1 VIPGLRHN
9 LLALG
14 VDHSVFMIGLSFASQ
29 ATILPAFAAHLG
41 AANVVIGAIPAV
53 MTLGWFLPSLFAAG
67 HTEALGRKLP
77 FVVRYT
83 VWERAPFLVLA
94 LAAFLL
100 AERAPAVTLAVL
112 LLMLLTLT
120 GVGGVLMPAWM
131 DIIGRAIPVTVR
143 GRFFAGSSL
152 VAGVGGFAGSFVTA
166 RILSTVPAPASYGV
180 CFLCAAACMAV
191 SFAALVL
198 VREPPAAA
206 AAPPV
211 ALRAYL
217 ARVPALLR
225 RDRNLRWF
233 LLARALGMIGGI
245 GNGFYTVYALAA
257 WAPPDS
263 QVGVFTA
270 LLLVGQVA
278 GTVTLGWLAD
288 RAGHRLV
295 LVTGLAAMVGASALA
310 LAAPSLEAFGGVFVL
325 AGVQGSAITI
335 SNLNVLLEFAPSPE
349 ERPTYI
355 GLGTT
360 SLAPVAFGAP
370 LVAGLLA
377 DAWGFAAVFGVAVAA
392 GTIALIVLTGMVI
405 DPRETTGERV
415 TQTDHQVTE
424 RQRTDA

>member
-1 VIPGLRHN
+1 MAVTPGVRHN
-9 LLALG
+9 LVALG
-14 VDHSVFMIGLSFASQ
+14 VDHAVFMLGLSFASQ

-41 AANVVIGAIPAV
+41 APNVVIGAIPAV

-67 HTEALGRKLP
+67 HTEALARKLP

-83 VWERAPFLVLA
+83 IWERAPFLVLA

-100 AERAPAVTLAVL
+100 AERAPGVTLALL

-131 DIIGRAIPVTVR
+131 DIVGRAIPVTAR
-143 GRFFAGSSL
+143 GRFFAASSL
-152 VAGVGGFAGSFVTA
+152 VAGVGGFAGSFLTA

-191 SFAALVL
+191 SFGALVL

-211 ALRAYL
+211 GLRAYL
-217 ARVPALLR
+217 ARVPALLG

-233 LLARALGMIGGI
+233 LLARAVGMVSGM
-245 GNGFYTVYALAA
+245 GNGFYTVYALLA
-257 WAPPDS
+257 WAPPDA
-263 QVGVFTA
+263 QVGVFTT
-270 LLLVGQVA
+270 LLLAGQVA

-295 LVTGLAAMVGASALA
+295 LAAGLAASVSASALA
-310 LAAPSLEAFGGVFVL
+310 LAAPSLAAFGVVFVL
-325 AGVQGSAITI
+325 AGVQGSALTI

-377 DAWGFAAVFGVAVAA
+377 DAWGFAAVFGVAALSGAVAL
-392 GTIALIVLTGMVI
+392 GLLLVWVR
-405 DPRETTGERV
+405 DPRHRPAA
-415 TQTDHQVTE
+415 D
-424 RQRTDA
+424 

>member
-198 VREPPAAA
+198 VREPPGAA

-217 ARVPALLR
+217 ARVPALVR

>member
-1 VIPGLRHN
+1 
-9 LLALG
+9 
-14 VDHSVFMIGLSFASQ
+14 
-29 ATILPAFAAHLG
+29 
-41 AANVVIGAIPAV
+41 
-53 MTLGWFLPSLFAAG
+53 
-67 HTEALGRKLP
+67 
-77 FVVRYT
+77 VVRYT

-152 VAGVGGFAGSFVTA
+152 VAGVGGFAGSFLTA
-166 RILSTVPAPASYGV
+166 RILSTVSAPASYGV

-211 ALRAYL
+211 ALRVYL

-310 LAAPSLEAFGGVFVL
+310 LAAPSLEAFGGVFLL

-392 GTIALIVLTGMVI
+392 GTIALIVLTGMVT
-405 DPRETTGERV
+405 DPRETTGRRV

>member
-1 VIPGLRHN
+1 VAVTPGLRHN

-14 VDHSVFMIGLSFASQ
+14 VDHSVFLLGLSFVSQ

-41 AANVVIGAIPAV
+41 APNVVIGAIPAV

-67 HTEALGRKLP
+67 HTEALARKLP

-83 VWERAPFLVLA
+83 IWERAPFLVLA

-100 AERAPAVTLAVL
+100 AERAPGVTLALL

-131 DIIGRAIPVTVR
+131 DIVGRAIPVTAR
-143 GRFFAGSSL
+143 GRFFAASSL
-152 VAGVGGFAGSFVTA
+152 VAGVGGFAGSFLTA

-191 SFAALVL
+191 SFGALVL
-198 VREPPAAA
+198 VREPPVAAGT
-206 AAPPV
+206 PPV
-211 ALRAYL
+211 GLRVYL
-217 ARVPALLR
+217 GRVPALLR

-233 LLARALGMIGGI
+233 LVARAVGMIGGM
-245 GNGFYTVYALAA
+245 GNGFYTVYALLA
-257 WAPPDS
+257 WAPPPA
-263 QVGVFTA
+263 QVGVFTT
-270 LLLVGQVA
+270 LLLAGQVA

-288 RAGHRLV
+288 RSGHRLV
-295 LVTGLAAMVGASALA
+295 LVTGLAASVGASTSA
-310 LAAPSLEAFGGVFVL
+310 LAAPSLAAFGVVFVL
-325 AGVQGSAITI
+325 AGVQGSALTI

-370 LVAGLLA
+370 LVAGVLA
-377 DAWGFAAVFGVAVAA
+377 DAWGFAAVFAVAA
-392 GTIALIVLTGMVI
+392 GAGALALGILVRMVS
-405 DPRETTGERV
+405 DPRDGSPGG
-415 TQTDHQVTE
+415 
-424 RQRTDA
+424 